1 MTVDLQAGP
10 DARSTP
16 RVRPGT
22 VASGSVWEPATGT
35 SARADQ
41 ASSPAS
47 VSRSGSTA
55 VRVVAVAGL
64 LALVVLTVAS
74 LGVGVADFDLS
85 TLLTS
90 RGPRT
95 AALLLAGSAMAV
107 SGLVMQLL
115 VRNRFVEPSTAGTTE
130 FASLGVLAA
139 TIWMPGAPIGVK
151 MLIGTLAAL
160 AGTAIFLRILRGLPT
175 RNTLLVPLVGI
186 MLGGVV
192 GAFCT
197 YLALQFDL
205 LQSLG
210 AWTSADFSTVIAGR
224 YELLWLVGILT
235 VVTVLVADRFTV
247 AGLGSD
253 LTTNLGLDHR
263 STVRLGLALVSVV
276 VAVVVV
282 TTGAIP
288 FLGLVVPNVA
298 RLFLGDNARRTVPW
312 VALGGALLVL
322 SCDLLAR
329 LVRYPAELPLGT
341 VLGVVGASVFLYLLL
356 KDRRVRAT

>member
-1 MTVDLQAGP
+1 MHTALFAGSFTAILRGHYEP
-10 DARSTP
+10 LWI
-16 RVRPGT
+16 
-22 VASGSVWEPATGT
+22 VAG
-35 SARADQ
+35 
-41 ASSPAS
+41 
-47 VSRSGSTA
+47 
-55 VRVVAVAGL
+55 VAVA
-64 LALVVLTVAS
+64 V
-74 LGVGVADFDLS
+74 F
-85 TLLTS
+85 
-90 RGPRT
+90 
-95 AALLLAGSAMAV
+95 
-107 SGLVMQLL
+107 
-115 VRNRFVEPSTAGTTE
+115 
-130 FASLGVLAA
+130 
-139 TIWMPGAPIGVK
+139 W
-151 MLIGTLAAL
+151 
-160 AGTAIFLRILRGLPT
+160 
-175 RNTLLVPLVGI
+175 
-186 MLGGVV
+186 
-192 GAFCT
+192 
-197 YLALQFDL
+197 
-205 LQSLG
+205 
-210 AWTSADFSTVIAGR
+210 
-224 YELLWLVGILT
+224 
-235 VVTVLVADRFTV
+235 VADRFTV